1 MTPTRWIR
9 LALGYLALQSINLGV
24 WAMFAPQSFYDGFPG
39 FGRAWISLDGP
50 YNEHLVRDVGALNLA
65 LAVVLVWAIV
75 TLDRQVVF
83 AAAAAAVAWG
93 LPHVAYHAA
102 NTDGWAASDLV
113 ASLGGLA
120 LFAFLP
126 LAVAVMGRRHL
137 PAGVS
142 AAS

>member
-1 MTPTRWIR
+1 MTPTIWIR

-24 WAMFAPQSFYDGFPG
+24 WATFAPRSFYDGFPG
-39 FGRAWISLDGP
+39 FGRSWISLDGP

-65 LAVVLVWAIV
+65 LAVVLVWALV

-83 AAAAAAVAWG
+83 AASVAAIAWG

-113 ASLGGLA
+113 ASLGGLT
-120 LFAFLP
+120 LFAALP
-126 LAVAVMGRRHL
+126 VAVAVMARRHL
-137 PAGVS
+137 PS
-142 AAS
+142 AVTG